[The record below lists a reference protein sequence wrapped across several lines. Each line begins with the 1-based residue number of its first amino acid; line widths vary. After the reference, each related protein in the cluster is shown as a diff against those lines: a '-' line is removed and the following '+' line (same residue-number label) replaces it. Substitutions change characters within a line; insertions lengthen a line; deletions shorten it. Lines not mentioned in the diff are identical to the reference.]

1 MNQTLNQLKLAQHP
15 DKTWAGKVDRG
26 FDFLGYH
33 HTRAG
38 LTPATDTIK
47 RFRQRL
53 TQLYEQG
60 VGIAHIG
67 AYEIRWWRWVCSGLP
82 GCQVLVTKQ
91 TMTEGHPELR
101 R

>member
-1 MNQTLNQLKLAQHP
+1 MDQSGIAYVRYMDDWVVLSTSRHRLKRGIRLVNQTLNQLKLAQHP

-53 TQLYEQG
+53 TQLYE
-60 VGIAHIG
+60 
-67 AYEIRWWRWVCSGLP
+67 
-82 GCQVLVTKQ
+82 
-91 TMTEGHPELR
+91 
-101 R
+101 